1 MKKISCPNCG
11 KHKCFTRYVDTE
23 GRYLATGGLNNL
35 KPSEALRDRDVL
47 LLTDLKA
54 EEKWNEKMSAFTP
67 ICRSI
72 AISDLLSSI
81 ATAEQSDAGLD
92 IADYLC
98 LEDTPRNGVGSMVY
112 AHYLNRI
119 IDAFKKRLEHDFK
132 R

>member
-1 MKKISCPNCG
+1 MPQYIW
-11 KHKCFTRYVDTE
+11 
-23 GRYLATGGLNNL
+23 LATGGLNNL

-81 ATAEQSDAGLD
+81 ATTEQRDAGLD
-92 IADYLC
+92 IADYL
-98 LEDTPRNGVGSMVY
+98 LMEDTPPEM
-112 AHYLNRI
+112 ALAQWPMRI
-119 IDAFKKRLEHDFK
+119 ISIELLTRSKKDLNMTLTAKLIIELFGVATGIA
-132 R
+132 